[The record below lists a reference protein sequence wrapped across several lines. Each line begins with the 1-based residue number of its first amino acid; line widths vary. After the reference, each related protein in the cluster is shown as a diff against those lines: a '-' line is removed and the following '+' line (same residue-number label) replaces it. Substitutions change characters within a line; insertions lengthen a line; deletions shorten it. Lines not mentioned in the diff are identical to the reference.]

1 MKKLLYLSFA
11 VLVAAAS
18 LSSCNKKL
26 KKELDELETS
36 VNDLK
41 SKNTTLEN
49 SLNNVSSDL
58 NNANSTLNN
67 VNSAFEVNN
76 PLNWTFNGN
85 DGPTAVSRSYSAKYL
100 TQSKSA
106 NQYIEDMGADV
117 WRLYVEKSED
127 FDNDDYAYFRIY
139 KNVVTGVLATTNHT
153 SFFEAQHYDAYD
165 RGRWIYGYAYTSNTD
180 DAITIN
186 RFDLNTSTGVV
197 SVDFNWSTGSNTF
210 SSGAESGNV
219 TWAGT
224 CFIGTGGGGD

>member
-49 SLNNVSSDL
+49 SLNN
-58 NNANSTLNN
+58 ANSTLNN
-67 VNSAFEVNN
+67 VNSAFETNN
-76 PLNWTFNGN
+76 PINWTFNGN

-100 TQSKSA
+100 VESKSDD
-106 NQYIEDMGADV
+106 QYIQYTGGDV

-127 FDNDDYAYFRIY
+127 FEDSDYAYFNLY
-139 KNVVTGVLATTNHT
+139 KNVATGALATGRRQE
-153 SFFEAQHYDAYD
+153 FYGDHYDAYNGGED
-165 RGRWIYGYAYTSNTD
+165 IEGYAVLNSDGSVLDNSV
-180 DAITIN
+180 ITLN
-186 RFDLNTSTGVV
+186 RFDLNTTTGEV
-197 SVDFNWSTGSNTF
+197 SIDLNWSIDGYTF
-210 SSGAESGNV
+210 SSGTESG
-219 TWAGT
+219 TASWAGT
-224 CFIGTGGGGD
+224 CFIYN

>member
-49 SLNNVSSDL
+49 SLNNVSTDL

-76 PLNWTFNGN
+76 PINWTFNGN
-85 DGPTAVSRSYSAKYL
+85 DGPTAISRSYSAKYL
-100 TQSKSA
+100 VESKNA
-106 NQYIEDMGADV
+106 NQYIQYTGGDV

-127 FDNDDYAYFRIY
+127 FNDSDYAQFNLF
-139 KNVVTGVLATTNHT
+139 KNVATGALATDY
-153 SFFEAQHYDAYD
+153 SSDFYARHYDAYD
-165 RGRWIYGYAYTSNTD
+165 AGSWIYGLASNSN
-180 DAITIN
+180 AITIN
-186 RFDLNTSTGVV
+186 RFDLNTTTGVV
-197 SVDFNWSTGSNTF
+197 SVDFNWSTIGYTF
-210 SSGAESGNV
+210 SGAESGNV

-224 CFIGTGGGGD
+224 CFIYNGGPL

>member
-26 KKELDELETS
+26 KKELDELEAS

-67 VNSAFEVNN
+67 VNSALETNN
-76 PLNWTFNGN
+76 PINWTFNGN

-100 TQSKSA
+100 TQSKNSA
-106 NQYIEDMGADV
+106 QYIQDMGGDV
-117 WRLYVEKSED
+117 WSLYVEKSED
-127 FDNDDYAYFRIY
+127 FDDDDYAYFDLH
-139 KNVVTGVLATTNHT
+139 KNIATGALAINYT
-153 SFFEAQHYDAYD
+153 SYFEAQHYDAYD
-165 RGRWIYGYAYTSNTD
+165 GGGWIYGYANTSNTN

-186 RFDLNTSTGVV
+186 RFDLNTTTGEV
-197 SVDFNWSTGSNTF
+197 SVDFNWSTIDNTF

-224 CFIGTGGGGD
+224 CFISLASVAI